1 MFSMGMFM
9 RRGVRSVILTSGT
22 LAPLP
27 PLVSELDLDV
37 KITLENPHI
46 IKDSQ
51 VCIKVLSK
59 GPDGE
64 TLNCSYQNR
73 DSPKYIYSLGRSILS
88 LSIMIPGGLLVFFS
102 SYPIMQK
109 CQERW
114 QEDGTWGSINQKKV
128 LHTLHFFKNH
138 H

>member
-1 MFSMGMFM
+1 M

-27 PLVSELDLDV
+27 PLISELDLNV
-37 KITLENPHI
+37 QITLENPHI
-46 IKDSQ
+46 VKDNQ
-51 VCIKVLSK
+51 VCIKVLTK

-64 TLNCSYQNR
+64 LLNCSYQNR

-109 CQERW
+109 CQEHW
-114 QEDGTWGSINQKKV
+114 QEDGTWSLINQKKV
-128 LHTLHFFKNH
+128 HNTVTCK
-138 H
+138 